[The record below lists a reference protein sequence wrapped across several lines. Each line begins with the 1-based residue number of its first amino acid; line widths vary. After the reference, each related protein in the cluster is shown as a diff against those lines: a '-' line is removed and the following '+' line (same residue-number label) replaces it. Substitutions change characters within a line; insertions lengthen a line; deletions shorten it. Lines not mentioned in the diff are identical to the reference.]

1 MFGMDVLTQ
10 PQIDLI
16 VLDFPTFLALG
27 NGGAQS
33 VDFWSENGHRFG
45 AFAPQICQKA
55 LMNTSIGDGLFQDIP
70 RRVKKFRENRP
81 RDVQKSVDWKKH
93 DQNITV
99 FAMANVDGGRL

>member
-1 MFGMDVLTQ
+1 
-10 PQIDLI
+10 
-16 VLDFPTFLALG
+16 
-27 NGGAQS
+27 
-33 VDFWSENGHRFG
+33 
-45 AFAPQICQKA
+45 
-55 LMNTSIGDGLFQDIP
+55 MNTSIGDGLFQDIP